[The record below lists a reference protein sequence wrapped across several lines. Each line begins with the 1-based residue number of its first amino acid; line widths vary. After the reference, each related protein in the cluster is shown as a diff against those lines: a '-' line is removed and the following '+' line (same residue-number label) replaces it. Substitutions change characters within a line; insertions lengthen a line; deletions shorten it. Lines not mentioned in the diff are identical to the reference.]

1 MDIKDKL
8 PSDFHPEMYKSLHKD
23 IKTMTNAQAAAHYYH
38 FGQKEGREYRMSVP
52 PDFDPECYRIMNKD
66 LSNMTDIQMMVHY
79 YHCGQKEGRE
89 YRVCVPPDFDPEC
102 YRTMYHEFSNMT
114 DIQTKVHYHM
124 LGKKE
129 GREYSID
136 LPPDFIPECYRTM
149 NHELSNM
156 TDIQAKVH
164 YHMLGKKEGR
174 EYRVPNDFDFVFYK
188 RLHPSLSGSTEE
200 EIKIYYCQQ
209 YAQRQQQHD
218 VCKMET
224 IPNLYDYFNLYN
236 VTPPIEEEGDLVQK
250 TTEILL
256 RIQEEKGVGGHL
268 SLPGIYPEKDVKYL
282 KEDHILSKIFHQKF
296 QHVLGLAAFRDGMI
310 HGYCWHTQRR
320 VPCHSAILYDS
331 DRQGTF
337 NFILYQFEPGTKDEF
352 YLCTAW
358 EFFLPLFLY
367 YPQQGRVY
375 NINPRKGNEK
385 LKELFIHLAPQFLN
399 PSNIAELPPHVE
411 NRFTYAIGIINNAGH
426 FLWNE
431 VGGLSMLI
439 ELGLLDSVQQF
450 DIYCFDFM
458 GVGKILRD
466 KYHKN
471 VRFITPPHVGDL
483 PLFFQKMFWSPA
495 DTDRILDFFDLS
507 SSSSSCENGDEC
519 NLLFDIR
526 SNRRRCLNEMELI
539 QSSLDHL
546 LQTEKFS
553 QIHVHI
559 TGWYTTECPNSIITE
574 SSKKEIQT
582 QHLFVERVMDFCQQH
597 YSSASATITVHNH
610 INKPLMDLLRTIRN
624 FDLMVCNEGSGVNF
638 FASMLFSSI
647 PILYYTNTYA
657 WDPFHEQIL
666 AQNNWSHVHFIPKDA
681 ITNHHDGDGDDHHHE
696 FVDFTVDTHTFR
708 LLFEKMLK
716 Y

>member
-1 MDIKDKL
+1 MKIKDNL
-8 PSDFHPEMYKSLHKD
+8 PSDFHPEIYKSLHPD
-23 IKTMTNAQAAAHYYH
+23 IKRMSNAQAAAHYYH
-38 FGQKEGREYRMSVP
+38 FGQKEGREYRMSLP
-52 PDFDPECYRIMNKD
+52 PDFDPECYRMMHHD
-66 LSNMTDIQMMVHY
+66 LSNMTDIQTMIHY
-79 YHCGQKEGRE
+79 YHW
-89 YRVCVPPDFDPEC
+89 
-102 YRTMYHEFSNMT
+102 
-114 DIQTKVHYHM
+114 
-124 LGKKE
+124 GKKE
-129 GREYSID
+129 GREYSIH
-136 LPPDFIPECYRTM
+136 LPPDFDPECYKRM
-149 NHELSNM
+149 YHELSNM
-156 TDIQAKVH
+156 TNIQAKVH

-174 EYRVPNDFDFVFYK
+174 EYRVPNDFDFAFYK
-188 RLHPSLSGSTEE
+188 KLHSSSLCEESTEE

-209 YAQRQQQHD
+209 YAQQRKHHS

-224 IPNLYDYFNLYN
+224 IPNLYDYFHLYN
-236 VTPPIEEEGDLVQK
+236 LTPPIEEEGDLVQK

-256 RIQEEKGVGGHL
+256 HIQEEKGVGGHL
-268 SLPGIYPEKDVKYL
+268 SPPDMYPEKDVKYL
-282 KEDHILSKIFHQKF
+282 KENHILSKIYHQKF
-296 QHVLGLAAFRDGMI
+296 QHVLTLAAFRDGMI
-310 HGYCWHTQRR
+310 HGYCWHTKRR

-337 NFILYQFEPGTKDEF
+337 YFIFYQFEPGTKDEF
-352 YLCTAW
+352 YLCCAW

-375 NINPRKGNEK
+375 NINPRHNNEK
-385 LKELFIHLAPQFLN
+385 VKELFIHLLPQIMN
-399 PSNIAELPPHVE
+399 PTKIARLPSAKE
-411 NRFTYAIGIINNAGH
+411 YRFTYAIGIINNAGH

-431 VGGLSMLI
+431 MGGISMLI
-439 ELGLLDSVQQF
+439 ERGLLDSVQQF
-450 DIYCFDFM
+450 DIYCYDFM
-458 GVGKILRD
+458 GVGKILQD

-507 SSSSSCENGDEC
+507 SSSSSSCENGDEF

-582 QHLFVERVMDFCQQH
+582 QHLFVERVMDFCQQQ
-597 YSSASATITVHNH
+597 YSSGSATITVHNH

-666 AQNNWSHVHFIPKDA
+666 AQNNWSHVHFISKDA
-681 ITNHHDGDGDDHHHE
+681 ITNHHEGGDDHHHE

-708 LLFEKMLK
+708 LLFEKILK